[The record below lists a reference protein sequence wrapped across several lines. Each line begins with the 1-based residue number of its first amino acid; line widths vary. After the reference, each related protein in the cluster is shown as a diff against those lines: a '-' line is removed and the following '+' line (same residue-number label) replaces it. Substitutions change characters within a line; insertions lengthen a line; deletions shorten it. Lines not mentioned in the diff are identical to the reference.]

1 MMQIAFRISISQ
13 RALTLFAL
21 LMAVATTALL
31 A

>member
-13 RALTLFAL
+13 RALTLIAL
-21 LMAVATTALL
+21 LIVAATTALF